1 MGLLG
6 CCGFRCLFGLRFGF
20 WFCLLGFFL
29 TYCFDDW
36 FMFLNDVIDCGIW
49 VRYLFC
55 LIGLL
60 CLFVWVL
67 FDLIYLL
74 CLRAGCLIYWLGFW
88 LIVLCIRILLCLLL
102 LDLTL
107 LFDASEF
114 AYLLWF
120 GLFVGRFTSFV
131 LLFNFWWFVLVGRFV
146 FECTW
151 WVVLDLIVC
160 IVVYCF
166 LLVLVWWN
174 LLFLI
179 LFWWLV
185 LAVYAVRFI
194 CRDSCGYCLTSLVF
208 IYGLFNSAFD
218 FTLRLFVF
226 TFAISF
232 VECCVCRFA
241 FWFLGVGYFAF
252 VGLFLCLLF

>member
-1 MGLLG
+1 MFIWVEVWFLV
-6 CCGFRCLFGLRFGF
+6 LFA
-20 WFCLLGFFL
+20 GFFL
-29 TYCFDDW
+29 DLLFWRLVYVFEWRDW
-36 FMFLNDVIDCGIW
+36 LRDLGAI
-49 VRYLFC
+49 L
-55 LIGLL
+55 
-60 CLFVWVL
+60 VL
-67 FDLIYLL
+67 FDWFIVFI
-74 CLRAGCLIYWLGFW
+74 CLGVVWFNLFAMFAGW
-88 LIVLCIRILLCLLL
+88 
-102 LDLTL
+102 
-107 LFDASEF
+107 LFD
-114 AYLLWF
+114 LLIRV
-120 GLFVGRFTSFV
+120 LVNSTVYTYSFV
-131 LLFNFWWFVLVGRFV
+131 FATIRFDFAFWCFWVCVFALVWVVCGQVYFVCVTVNFWWFVLVGRFV
-146 FECTW
+146 FGCTW

-185 LAVYAVRFI
+185 LTVYAVRFI